1 MQPRATGGPRC
12 RERVMRKAI
21 GLFAILT
28 LIPILTSCRA
38 TSSRTV
44 VVYVS
49 EDQVFSE
56 PTLKD
61 FERETGITVKPV
73 FDTEEA
79 KSTGV
84 MNRLIAEKNNPQ
96 ADVYWANDP
105 VRTQGLKQRGV
116 STPYVS
122 PSAEG
127 IPDQFKDPDHYW
139 TGFSARARV
148 LLVNAKSTIKPAGV
162 MAYTDP
168 SAKGRAA
175 IANPLFGTTGSY
187 IAALFTI
194 WGDERARTFMNEMKN
209 NGAKMTTSN
218 GESADFVAAGQVD
231 FSLVDSDDAVNRKKQ
246 GKPVEMIYPD
256 QDPNGLGVLI
266 LPNAVALIKGGL
278 HPENGKRLIDYL
290 LSKSTERKLA
300 FADCA
305 QIPLHSG
312 VDTPPE
318 VRRIEALR
326 AMGVHYVDPARR
338 MEEIQPFLKAW
349 AGPS

>member
-1 MQPRATGGPRC
+1 
-12 RERVMRKAI
+12 MRKLVIAVT
-21 GLFAILT
+21 AA
-28 LIPILTSCRA
+28 LIAAAALSLPGCFSKGRQ
-38 TSSRTV
+38 SV

-139 TGFSARARV
+139 TGFSARARL
-148 LLVNAKSTIKPAGV
+148 LLVNARSPIMPTSV
-162 MAYTDP
+162 SAYTAP

-175 IANPLFGTTGSY
+175 IANPLFGTTTDY
-187 IAALFTI
+187 VAALFTI
-194 WGDERARTFMNEMKN
+194 WGDDRGQTFMNDVKKN
-209 NGAKMTTSN
+209 GVKTTTSN

-246 GKPVEMIYPD
+246 GKPVEIIYPD
-256 QDPNGLGVLI
+256 QEPDGIGVLI
-266 LPNAVALIKGGL
+266 LPNAVALIKGGP
-278 HPENGKRLIDYL
+278 HPENGKQLIDYL

-300 FADCA
+300 FAYCA
-305 QIPLHSG
+305 QIPLHAG

-318 VRRIEALR
+318 VRRIEDIKPMRVGYADL
-326 AMGVHYVDPARR
+326 ARK
-338 MEEIQPFLKAW
+338 MEEIQPFLKEW
-349 AGPS
+349 AGQ

>member
-1 MQPRATGGPRC
+1 
-12 RERVMRKAI
+12 MRNSI
-21 GLFAILT
+21 GILVT
-28 LIPILTSCRA
+28 LALIPILASCRP

-56 PTLKD
+56 PILKD
-61 FERETGITVKPV
+61 FERETGITVKSV
-73 FDTEEA
+73 YYTEES
-79 KSTGV
+79 KGTGV
-84 MNRLIAEKNNPQ
+84 MNRLIAEKDNPQ
-96 ADVYWANDP
+96 ADVYWANEP
-105 VRTQGLKQRGV
+105 ARAEALKQRGV

-127 IPDQFKDPDHYW
+127 IPGQFKDPDHYW
-139 TGFSARARV
+139 AGFSARARL
-148 LLVNAKSTIKPAGV
+148 LLVNARSTIKPASV

-168 SAKGRAA
+168 LAKGRAA
-175 IANPLFGTTGSY
+175 IANPLFGTTTDY
-187 IAALFTI
+187 VAALFAI
-194 WGDERARTFMNEMKN
+194 WGDDRARTFMNDMKR
-209 NGAKMTTSN
+209 NGVKTTTSN

>member
-1 MQPRATGGPRC
+1 
-12 RERVMRKAI
+12 MRPPLVAPSGEIMHKLI
-21 GLFAILT
+21 SLFVVLA
-28 LIPILTSCRA
+28 LIPFLSSCRK
-38 TSSRTV
+38 TNSRTV

-56 PTLKD
+56 PILKD
-61 FERETGITVKPV
+61 FGRDTGITVKSV
-73 FDTEEA
+73 FDTEES

-84 MNRLIAEKNNPQ
+84 TNRLIAEKDNPQ
-96 ADVYWANDP
+96 ADVYWANEP
-105 VRTQGLKQRGV
+105 VRADALKQRGV
-116 STPYVS
+116 SAGYDS

-127 IPDQFKDPDHYW
+127 IADQFKDPDHYW

-148 LLVNAKSTIKPAGV
+148 LLANARSTMKPASV
-162 MAYTDP
+162 MAYTEP

-175 IANPLFGTTGSY
+175 IANPLFGTTTDY
-187 IAALFTI
+187 VAALFTI
-194 WGDERARTFMNEMKN
+194 WGDDRAKTFMNDMKN
-209 NGAKMTTSN
+209 NGVKTTTSN

-246 GKPVEMIYPD
+246 GKPVEIVYPD
-256 QDPNGLGVLI
+256 QDANGLGVLI
-266 LPNAVALIKGGL
+266 LPNAVALIKGGP
-278 HPENGKRLIDYL
+278 HPENGKQLIDYL

-318 VRRIEALR
+318 VRRIEDIKPMRVGYADL
-326 AMGVHYVDPARR
+326 ARK
-338 MEEIQPFLKAW
+338 MEEIQPFLKEW
-349 AGPS
+349 AGQ

>member
-1 MQPRATGGPRC
+1 
-12 RERVMRKAI
+12 MRNSI
-21 GLFAILT
+21 GVVIALA
-28 LIPILTSCRA
+28 LIPILTSCRP

-56 PTLKD
+56 PILKD
-61 FERETGITVKPV
+61 FERETGITVKSV
-73 FDTEEA
+73 FDTEES

-84 MNRLIAEKNNPQ
+84 TNRLIAEKDNPT
-96 ADVYWANDP
+96 ADVYWANEP
-105 VRTQGLKQRGV
+105 VRTEALKQRGI

-127 IPDQFKDPDHYW
+127 IADQFKDPDHYW

-148 LLVNAKSTIKPAGV
+148 LLVNARSTIKPAGV
-162 MAYTDP
+162 MAYTDI

-175 IANPLFGTTGSY
+175 IANPLFGTTTDY
-187 IAALFTI
+187 VAALFTI
-194 WGDERARTFMNEMKN
+194 WGDDRTKTFMNDMKKN
-209 NGAKMTTSN
+209 AVKMTTSN
-218 GESADFVAAGQVD
+218 GESADFVANGQVD
-231 FSLVDSDDAVNRKKQ
+231 FSLVDSDDAVNTKKQ
-246 GKPVEMIYPD
+246 GKPVEIIYPD

-266 LPNAVALIKGGL
+266 LPNAVALIKGGP
-278 HPENGKRLIDYL
+278 HTENGKRLIDYL

-312 VDTPPE
+312 VEIPPE
-318 VRRIEALR
+318 IRRIEDIKTMRVGYADL
-326 AMGVHYVDPARR
+326 ARK
-338 MEEIQPFLKAW
+338 MEEIQPFLKEW
-349 AGPS
+349 AGQ

>member
-1 MQPRATGGPRC
+1 MQPRSTGGLRW
-12 RERVMRKAI
+12 RERFVRKPI
-21 GLFAILT
+21 GLFIILA
-28 LIPILTSCRA
+28 LIPILISCRA

-56 PTLKD
+56 PILKD
-61 FERETGITVKPV
+61 FERETGITVKSV

-84 MNRLIAEKNNPQ
+84 MNRLIAEKDNPQ
-96 ADVYWANDP
+96 ADVYWANEP
-105 VRTQGLKQRGV
+105 VRADLLKQRGV
-116 STPYVS
+116 SAPYVS

-127 IPDQFKDPDHYW
+127 IADQFKDPDHYW
-139 TGFSARARV
+139 TGFSARARL
-148 LLVNAKSTIKPAGV
+148 LLVNARSTIKPAGV
-162 MAYTDP
+162 MAYTDS

-175 IANPLFGTTGSY
+175 IANPLFGTTTAY
-187 IAALFTI
+187 VAALFTL
-194 WGDERARTFMNEMKN
+194 WGDERARTFMNDIKKN
-209 NGAKMTTSN
+209 GVKMTTSN

-256 QDPNGLGVLI
+256 QEPSGLGVLI
-266 LPNAVALIKGGL
+266 LPNAVALIKGSP

-318 VRRIEALR
+318 VRRIEDIK
-326 AMGVHYVDPARR
+326 AMRVQYVDLARK
-338 MEEIQPFLKAW
+338 MEEIQPFLKEW
-349 AGPS
+349 AGQ